1 MNNLRPQ
8 RAGAPGPLLGGQSTV
23 EGDSNDDVEHDSGDD
38 TIELSAPVVKN
49 SIFNSTAETSSSQ
62 PSKQSPQSNKN
73 ADLSK
78 PKERSRDSLF
88 RQKESTSSSRVN
100 SKKDRVLDELDFYT
114 NNHFSRSFNSLI
126 LDDVNQELQV
136 MPKKKINKSPP
147 FNIKQDYYDSG
158 EIVDDLS
165 DSDDCNDTQIDD
177 SQIFKSLSKLDRHDS
192 HKIDSTLAIRP
203 SLLISDSVKKF
214 STPGKTR
221 NDSEVSS
228 SSIKRSSKF
237 LNLSINNLK
246 SKIDNIEPVPIL
258 EVNSLQNSP
267 RKTSPTN
274 SIRTPF
280 HSNLQSTNKFKRPHK
295 LVSQS
300 PSPSSNK
307 SSSPDSKLTPS
318 KLSRKMFKN
327 DLLSPNKLT
336 PDRRF
341 ISQPTSTK
349 SSIFDKQSNKLRKT
363 LNYRSPFRP
372 NSSPPRV
379 SYDFDPSDEMELDS
393 PSKNRNHSTS
403 STSSIPVF
411 QDERPIHY
419 STSPGSNKKQ
429 TSDDKENKLSYN
441 FVKPLQT
448 AFKTTGLLKKTS
460 VTNKNQQPTQPET
473 PIKRNP
479 LMLINTN
486 KSSLSNM
493 ISSVNYDDNRH
504 QEDSDVSI
512 EMGRNNSTSIN
523 DSNTSIFRISSANNS
538 AKKINPK
545 DLDLDLDLDMDDMN
559 IPETPTK
566 IVKKSSSTPANLSPC
581 HNSKLYRI
589 QSTSHPSFGS
599 VNYKV
604 TSSSSAT
611 STLTSGATSTT
622 APTTASL
629 SPPSYI
635 ALDKHP
641 KKFLNTCQNI
651 EKSAY
656 LEPSTPTNMH
666 YPDSIKQDST
676 LKLSCVEESPSSI
689 DQTLTNSLYFGN
701 EGSTIIQEMNTC
713 KMKADDHLIEK
724 FGMKNISYIG
734 EGEFSIAF
742 ECVFQDQKFAI
753 KRSKKPVRGKLER
766 AAMIREIDALR
777 VLTSVK
783 DNEKLNLQEQEE
795 GKEYLV
801 YFIEA
806 WEFDNYY
813 YIMTEFC
820 DNGTLADFLNENTN
834 YKIDEFR
841 IWKILIEILSGLKF
855 IHSKN
860 YLHLD
865 LKPANIFVTFEG
877 QLKIGDFGLATK
889 LPILEKDFDLEG
901 DRNYIAPELLNDKIY
916 TPFADIF
923 SVGLIILEIA
933 ANVILPDNGTPWRKL
948 RSGDLSDAGR
958 LSSDNI
964 SEFLNHQLSSLVS
977 SYNNVSNSSISKTL
991 LMNAMS
997 NQPIAPMK
1005 LRELIPPWAPE
1016 FLVSGDS
1023 MKLDKLVSKMLRPN
1037 PFDRPNARAI
1047 LDMEECVII
1056 ETRRKAGA
1064 TIYEGEFGPNDDE

>member
-1 MNNLRPQ
+1 MKNLRPH
-8 RAGAPGPLLGGQSTV
+8 RAGAPGPLLHGTA
-23 EGDSNDDVEHDSGDD
+23 EMNSNDDLEQDSGDD
-38 TIELSAPVVKN
+38 TIELSVPAPVVKN
-49 SIFNSTAETSSSQ
+49 SIFNSTCETNHNQGQ
-62 PSKQSPQSNKN
+62 PNKHSPQPIKN
-73 ADLSK
+73 TDVSK
-78 PKERSRDSLF
+78 SKEIPRKSMF
-88 RQKESTSSSRVN
+88 RQNENHSFTRIN

-136 MPKKKINKSPP
+136 MPKKTINKSPP
-147 FNIKQDYYDSG
+147 FNIKQDYYDSS
-158 EIVDDLS
+158 ENMIDDLS

-177 SQIFKSLSKLDRHDS
+177 SQMFNGVRPDL
-192 HKIDSTLAIRP
+192 HKIDSTLAKGP
-203 SLLISDSVKKF
+203 SLLVSDSLKKI
-214 STPGKTR
+214 STPGKTKT
-221 NDSEVSS
+221 DSEVSS

-246 SKIDNIEPVPIL
+246 SKIDNIDSIPIL
-258 EVNSLQNSP
+258 EVNSHQNSP
-267 RKTSPTN
+267 RKSSPNN
-274 SIRTPF
+274 SIQTPF
-280 HSNLQSTNKFKRPHK
+280 HSTLQSTNKFKRPHK

-307 SSSPDSKLTPS
+307 STSPDSKLTPS

-327 DLLSPNKLT
+327 DLLSPGKLT

-372 NSSPPRV
+372 NSSPPRLP
-379 SYDFDPSDEMELDS
+379 YDFDPSDEMELDS

-403 STSSIPVF
+403 SASSTLAY

-419 STSPGSNKKQ
+419 SSSPSNKKRI
-429 TSDDKENKLSYN
+429 SDDKENKLSYN

-448 AFKTTGLLKKTS
+448 AFKTTGLMKKTS
-460 VTNKNQQPTQPET
+460 VTNKNLQLTQPET

-493 ISSVNYDDNRH
+493 ISVNHDDNRH
-504 QEDSDVSI
+504 QEDSDISI
-512 EMGRNNSTSIN
+512 EVGRNNSTSIN

-538 AKKINPK
+538 TKQINAN
-545 DLDLDLDLDMDDMN
+545 DLDLDLDLDMDDMI

-581 HNSKLYRI
+581 HSGKLYRM
-589 QSTSHPSFGS
+589 QSTSHPSLWS
-599 VNYKV
+599 VKYKV
-604 TSSSSAT
+604 PSSSSAT

-635 ALDKHP
+635 VLDKHP
-641 KKFLNTCQNI
+641 KKFLNICPNI
-651 EKSAY
+651 AKSSH
-656 LEPSTPTNMH
+656 LEPSTPTNLH
-666 YPDSIKQDST
+666 YPDLTKHDTT
-676 LKLSCVEESPSSI
+676 LKLTGIEGSPSSI
-689 DQTLTNSLYFGN
+689 EQDLTNSIYFGN
-701 EGSTIIQEMNTC
+701 EGSTIIQENNTS

-991 LMNAMS
+991 LLNAMS
-997 NQPIAPMK
+997 SQPIAPMK

-1016 FLVSGDS
+1016 FLVSRDS

-1047 LDMEECVII
+1047 LNMEECVII

-1064 TIYEGEFGPNDDE
+1064 TIYEGEFGPSDDEC